1 MTRNRLILIAT
12 LGLASAAS
20 ALGAQAQTCRV
31 TAGITAD
38 GRRSYLEVYE
48 YDYVED
54 KPQFPGGDSRL
65 VAFINDTR
73 RYPAKAYREGVEGR
87 VTCSF
92 VVNTDGSV
100 SHITVLKGV
109 EYSLNQEAMR
119 IFSKMPDWTPGKI
132 DGKPVPVRV
141 VWAIPFRK

>member
-12 LGLASAAS
+12 LGVAAAAS

-65 VAFINDTR
+65 VASSTAPGATPPR
-73 RYPAKAYREGVEGR
+73 HTAKGWR
-87 VTCSF
+87 V
-92 VVNTDGSV
+92 
-100 SHITVLKGV
+100 
-109 EYSLNQEAMR
+109 A
-119 IFSKMPDWTPGKI
+119 
-132 DGKPVPVRV
+132 
-141 VWAIPFRK
+141 